1 MEQRRTPPWNSE
13 IDTSVR
19 VAVVDENDIFR
30 RGLVACIE
38 ADRALEVVFEGPTG
52 PVTGHPDTAVGSV
65 AFTRNELIQCPVL
78 VCTDDPA
85 TFAHRPSSNRIV
97 AVLPRSA
104 LTERQLV
111 AAVRAAAAGLC
122 VDIATTAGYSSEGR
136 PFPERSTE
144 VLRLLAEGA
153 GTREI
158 SGSVGY
164 SERTVKSVIQEI
176 QREFGARSRAQAVA
190 QAIRRGLILAC
201 VLVIALRTTPLLAR

>member
-1 MEQRRTPPWNSE
+1 MEQPRNPSWNSE
-13 IDTSVR
+13 IDPSVR
-19 VAVVDENDIFR
+19 VAIVDENDIFR
-30 RGLVACIE
+30 RGLVACID
-38 ADRALEVVFEGPTG
+38 ADRALEVVFEGSTG

-65 AFTRNELIQCPVL
+65 AFVRNELIQCPVL

-85 TFAHRPSSNRIV
+85 TFAHRPSSNRVV

-122 VDIATTAGYSSEGR
+122 VDIATATGYSSEER

-176 QREFGARSRAQAVA
+176 QREFGARSRAQVVA

-201 VLVIALRTTPLLAR
+201 VLAIALRTTPLLAR

>member
-1 MEQRRTPPWNSE
+1 MNRF
-13 IDTSVR
+13 SVLFSS
-19 VAVVDENDIFR
+19 A
-30 RGLVACIE
+30 
-38 ADRALEVVFEGPTG
+38 PTI
-52 PVTGHPDTAVGSV
+52 PVPSK
-65 AFTRNELIQCPVL
+65 
-78 VCTDDPA
+78 
-85 TFAHRPSSNRIV
+85 HRPSSNRIV

-122 VDIATTAGYSSEGR
+122 VDIAASGGHSPEER

-176 QREFGARSRAQAVA
+176 QRELGARSRAQAVA
-190 QAIRRGLILAC
+190 QAIRRGVILVCALAITLRPAQL
-201 VLVIALRTTPLLAR
+201 LVR

>member
-1 MEQRRTPPWNSE
+1 
-13 IDTSVR
+13 
-19 VAVVDENDIFR
+19 VAIVDENDIFR

-38 ADRALEVVFEGPTG
+38 ADPALEVVFEGSTG
-52 PVTGHPDTAVGSV
+52 PVTGHPDTAIGSV
-65 AFTRNELIQCPVL
+65 TFTRNESIQCPVL
-78 VCTDDPA
+78 VCTDDPG
-85 TFAHRPSSNRIV
+85 TFEHRPSSNRIV

-104 LTERQLV
+104 LTEGQLV

-122 VDIATTAGYSSEGR
+122 VDLPPNAGRSAEER

-164 SERTVKSVIQEI
+164 SERTVKNVIQEI

-190 QAIRRGLILAC
+190 QAIRRGIIL
-201 VLVIALRTTPLLAR
+201 VNALAITWRATQLLAR

>member
-1 MEQRRTPPWNSE
+1 VPWHSG

-19 VAVVDENDIFR
+19 VAIVDENDIFR

-38 ADRALEVVFEGPTG
+38 ADPALEVVFEGSTG
-52 PVTGHPDTAVGSV
+52 PVTGYPDTAIGSV
-65 AFTRNELIQCPVL
+65 TFTRNESIQCPVL
-78 VCTDDPA
+78 VCTDDPG
-85 TFAHRPSSNRIV
+85 TVEHRPSSNRIV
-97 AVLPRSA
+97 AVLPRGT

-122 VDIATTAGYSSEGR
+122 VDVASDSGHSPEER
-136 PFPERSTE
+136 PFPERCTE

-158 SGSVGY
+158 SESVGY

-176 QREFGARSRAQAVA
+176 QRKLGARSRAQAVA
-190 QAIRRGLILAC
+190 HAIRRGVILVC
-201 VLVIALRTTPLLAR
+201 VLAITLRPAQLLVR